1 MTKIA
6 LFGTSADPPT
16 AGHQNIL
23 RWLSKHYDRV
33 LVWASD
39 NPFKQHQT
47 SLKHRMEML
56 RLAIEEIDST
66 ANKISLDEQ
75 LSDRRSLITV
85 NKAKKIWGDKTEFT
99 LVIGSDLIKQMQK
112 WYRIEELLQEVKVLI
127 IPRTGYSLSTIDLE
141 TLSQLGG
148 EYAIA
153 TLNVGQVSSTA
164 YRLQGNKQVLTPA
177 VKDYIAQQNL
187 YS

>member
-1 MTKIA
+1 MTIIA

-16 AGHQNIL
+16 AGHQTIL

-47 SLKHRMEML
+47 PLKHRMEML

-66 ANKISLDEQ
+66 SNNISLDEQ

-85 NKAKKIWGDKTEFT
+85 NKAKKIWGDQTEFT

-112 WYRIEELLQEVKVLI
+112 WYRIEELLQEVTVLI
-127 IPRTGYSLSTIDLE
+127 IPRAGYSLSTIDLDS
-141 TLSQLGG
+141 LSQLGG

-164 YRLQGNKQVLTPA
+164 YRLQGDKQVLTPA